1 MIARDYLDLDT
12 GLAGQNRQASLG
24 GHTLDASD
32 AGLARAENR
41 HRAQCLHRRQ
51 PAHDCIA
58 ACHALHAQGKD
69 RRAEQQDEHG
79 QTASEDVDLSQQG
92 MLDTS
97 AREAIS
103 RIGTSARSA
112 VPSWMKPITA
122 LVIIT
127 ARMTALF
134 AHPPR
139 KVVKAAATSRILDEN
154 VLGLLDEAFQRSLFF
169 FPRELIWSVLFKPLP
184 ASDLVRSC
192 EGGNIV
198 RSTCVTCG
206 LQKEL
211 RTGFKNVRGYT
222 LPAHGKRALGQGPF
236 F

>member
-1 MIARDYLDLDT
+1 
-12 GLAGQNRQASLG
+12 
-24 GHTLDASD
+24 
-32 AGLARAENR
+32 
-41 HRAQCLHRRQ
+41 
-51 PAHDCIA
+51 
-58 ACHALHAQGKD
+58 
-69 RRAEQQDEHG
+69 
-79 QTASEDVDLSQQG
+79 

-103 RIGTSARSA
+103 RIGARARSA
-112 VPSWMKPITA
+112 GPSWMKPITA

-236 F
+236 FDRIQIGQLVTSCLPFRPCLPSRRAFRLVRVSPRVSPPP